1 METKC
6 SSETLASPTT
16 PHDLTTQNTKVNIF
30 TAVKTSN
37 FKTLINVLP
46 NPCHLYLE
54 FIARTRTNN
63 LRQVSLVGDHL
74 LLLDFG
80 FYEAIFMMLVLL

>member
-6 SSETLASPTT
+6 SSETLASPTS
-16 PHDLTTQNTKVNIF
+16 PHDITTQNTKVNIF
-30 TAVKTSN
+30 TTVKTSN

-46 NPCHLYLE
+46 NPCHLYLDY
-54 FIARTRTNN
+54 IARTN

-80 FYEAIFMMLVLL
+80 FYEVIFFMLVLL